1 MTMPSLLHREQLVSL
16 ADAAAWVRS
25 RSGRKTHVSTLYRWA
40 LRGCRGRKLET
51 VLIGR
56 ERMTSREALNR
67 FFEERPEPLPVPVP
81 AVQPAAAPPASV
93 NREAVARDVE
103 QLHQRLF
110 GKKAKAS

>member
-1 MTMPSLLHREQLVSL
+1 MTMPSLIHREPLVSL
-16 ADAAAWVRS
+16 ADAAEWVRS

-67 FFEERPEPLPVPVP
+67 FFEDKPEPLP
-81 AVQPAAAPPASV
+81 QPAPTPAPIAKASPP
-93 NREAVARDVE
+93 REQVVQEVE

-110 GKKAKAS
+110 RQKAKAS